1 MAESNLPVMPA
12 HVLIDALKGALEKGT
27 VYSDKASCEALLRQ
41 LQAAP
46 NDVKHDEVQAP
57 SPPDNLTL
65 FNICLETGNRPVIE
79 KLCKYADERGVG
91 MPVLTELL
99 FDYLVNVGVLYGGE
113 MKKMVPER
121 PDQFFLLFKLVKNHM
136 ELYAFVDHWI
146 ETLQ

>member
-1 MAESNLPVMPA
+1 MDKRNNLPVMPVG
-12 HVLIDALKGALEKGT
+12 VLVNALKKALEMGT
-27 VYSDKASCEALLRQ
+27 VYGDGVELLRQ
-41 LQAAP
+41 LQQLDSNSP
-46 NDVKHDEVQAP
+46 QHDDVQAP

-65 FNICLETGNRPVIE
+65 FNICLKTGNRPVIE
-79 KLCKYADERGVG
+79 KLCKYANERGVD
-91 MPVLTELL
+91 MHMLTELL

-146 ETLQ
+146 ETL

>member
-12 HVLIDALKGALEKGT
+12 NVLIDALKGALEKNT
-27 VYSDKASCEALLRQ
+27 VYGDKASCEELLRQ
-41 LQAAP
+41 LQDV
-46 NDVKHDEVQAP
+46 NDVDHDEVQPP

-79 KLCKYADERGVG
+79 KLCKYANERGVD

-99 FDYLVNVGVLYGGE
+99 FDYLVNVGVQYGGE

-136 ELYAFVDHWI
+136 ELYAFVDRWI